1 MEYLPEGDPD
11 IQEAD
16 ASDRATYPSG
26 SNDSLQRM
34 HACFARR
41 VQEKIVVAPVTQTK
55 RTLRNPRQQHEH
67 DADFQAENNIE
78 DDT

>member
-1 MEYLPEGDPD
+1 MEYFPEGDPD

-34 HACFARR
+34 HACLARR
-41 VQEKIVVAPVTQTK
+41 IQQKIVVAPVANSPHA
-55 RTLRNPRQQHEH
+55 LWPPGQHGEK
-67 DADFQAENNIE
+67 DADFQAQ
-78 DDT
+78 DDVEYDA